1 MRFVVHAE
9 VFERFPGLRIA
20 TVATRGIAS
29 GTAEAEAEVEA
40 RWRAAWDGAR
50 EAAAPYG
57 NAQSHPRV
65 RPWRERFT
73 AMGVS
78 GKQFP
83 SSVEALL
90 RRAMKGG
97 APFTINPLVD
107 FYNAVSLRHTVPAGG
122 FDLADLRG
130 PVALRLTRP
139 GDTFL
144 ALDADTKEP
153 VPPGEVAYADGAT
166 ILTRHLVWRQSRAG
180 LLRPETRDAL
190 LLSEVLGE
198 VGPETAEAVLAD
210 LREGMAAL
218 FGATT
223 TGMLVDAEHA
233 AFEW

>member
-1 MRFVVHAE
+1 MRFVVERE
-9 VFERFPGLRIA
+9 VFERFPGMRV
-20 TVATRGIAS
+20 VAVGVRGIARD
-29 GTAEAEAEVEA
+29 AAAQPA
-40 RWRAAWDGAR
+40 IKQQWRAAWDGAR

-65 RPWRERFT
+65 RPWRERFA

-97 APFTINPLVD
+97 GPFTINPLVD
-107 FYNAVSLRHTVPAGG
+107 FYNAVSLRHTVPVGG

-130 PVALRLTRP
+130 PVELRLTRL

-144 ALDADTKEP
+144 ALDADAPEA

-166 ILTRHLVWRQSRAG
+166 ILTRHFVWRQSRAG

-198 VGPETAEAVLAD
+198 VGLEVARAVLAD
-210 LREGMAAL
+210 LRDGMAAL

-223 TGMLVDAEHA
+223 TETLVGVDALE
-233 AFEW
+233 FEW